1 MAEHAD
7 RWHNLTRDPIWNR
20 SNPWIVNAFRSLGHE
35 NWPEHM
41 LGWLLDVFEPLAFEL
56 ANGYKHT
63 GIGPFAED
71 YYNMYLDVRSR
82 RVREMWQGDLAL
94 WSGVRNM

>member
-1 MAEHAD
+1 MAEYAD
-7 RWHNLTRDPIWNR
+7 RWHNLTKDPVWNR
-20 SNPWIVNAFRSLGHE
+20 LHPWITNTFRNLANE

-56 ANGYKHT
+56 ANGYRHT

-71 YYNMYLDVRSR
+71 YYNMYLDVRNR
-82 RVREMWQGDLAL
+82 RAREMFKGDLAL